1 MIKTKRRKYRNKSK
15 TKGKRR
21 NYLKRQ
27 KGGVWSFGSTK
38 KSNSDPGEIE
48 MKPLLQP
55 VPKEKERE
63 RIGIEKL
70 VGDRDKLQDSASNAY
85 IASSATAVASGII
98 TGLAAT
104 GVGMPVAGLLAG
116 ALLIANKMLDLYKF
130 NLLLRLLMQDAIFI
144 IMDCYLLFCLI
155 EKSYQIIE
163 NFADPN
169 NDCSMFKKRSDDSE
183 NDTAIIDSIGPIFKS
198 DDDIDDG
205 SGGINKKYQPITAA
219 TTPVVDLS
227 TGSARNIIKDKVR
240 KYQINSIM
248 QAQLRYQIEKLIKLL
263 LSIMETKILD
273 AIIEEP
279 SLTGNAFG
287 DLLRKE
293 KDERIKSGKWSS
305 KTFLRNYNRKFAG
318 AYYITE
324 INNILTIINSYII
337 LLKSNLDSV
346 LKKFEILDNQNYLV
360 IWRAILCTKEYNS
373 YIKPNTKDV
382 LKEAQSDVRTVGVNE
397 LIKSMDLVTRVEELG
412 QQDMTAN
419 SGGRRSRF
427 IRKTVKRRVKR
438 RRSVR
443 R

>member
-1 MIKTKRRKYRNKSK
+1 MIKTKRIKNRNQ
-15 TKGKRR
+15 TKNKGRRR

-27 KGGVWSFGSTK
+27 KGGFWSFGPK
-38 KSNSDPGEIE
+38 KTSSLLPNTNSINKQIEISQNRYQSVPRE
-48 MKPLLQP
+48 AP
-55 VPKEKERE
+55 VTREAVRENERV
-63 RIGIEKL
+63 GIEKL
-70 VGDRDKLQDSASNAY
+70 VGDRDKLHDRAENVY
-85 IASSATAVASGII
+85 IASSATAVAAGII
-98 TGLAAT
+98 TGLAST

-163 NFADPN
+163 NFADPV
-169 NDCSMFKKRSDDSE
+169 NDKCNSSGFS
-183 NDTAIIDSIGPIFKS
+183 TQLLTSIGPMNNVIDKS
-198 DDDIDDG
+198 NIAVVT
-205 SGGINKKYQPITAA
+205 SGNT
-219 TTPVVDLS
+219 
-227 TGSARNIIKDKVR
+227 NNNIKDKVR

-273 AIIEEP
+273 AIIHEP

-287 DLLRKE
+287 GLLRKE
-293 KDERIKSGKWSS
+293 KEERTKSGRLSS

-346 LKKFEILDNQNYLV
+346 LKKFEILDNSNYIL
-360 IWRAILCTKEYNS
+360 IWKATLCTKEYNS
-373 YIKPNTKDV
+373 YIKPNTQDV
-382 LKEAQSDVRTVGVNE
+382 LAEAKNDARDVNVTQ
-397 LIKSMDLVTRVEELG
+397 LIQSMDSITKVEEAG

-419 SGGRRSRF
+419 SSGGKRSRF
-427 IRKTVKRRVKR
+427 IRKTEKR

>member
-169 NDCSMFKKRSDDSE
+169 NDCSMFKKRSDDSIIAWE
-183 NDTAIIDSIGPIFKS
+183 NEFTPI
-198 DDDIDDG
+198 
-205 SGGINKKYQPITAA
+205 Q
-219 TTPVVDLS
+219 V
-227 TGSARNIIKDKVR
+227 
-240 KYQINSIM
+240 
-248 QAQLRYQIEKLIKLL
+248 
-263 LSIMETKILD
+263 
-273 AIIEEP
+273 
-279 SLTGNAFG
+279 
-287 DLLRKE
+287 
-293 KDERIKSGKWSS
+293 
-305 KTFLRNYNRKFAG
+305 NRV
-318 AYYITE
+318 
-324 INNILTIINSYII
+324 TI
-337 LLKSNLDSV
+337 
-346 LKKFEILDNQNYLV
+346 
-360 IWRAILCTKEYNS
+360 C
-373 YIKPNTKDV
+373 
-382 LKEAQSDVRTVGVNE
+382 
-397 LIKSMDLVTRVEELG
+397 
-412 QQDMTAN
+412 
-419 SGGRRSRF
+419 
-427 IRKTVKRRVKR
+427 
-438 RRSVR
+438 
-443 R
+443 